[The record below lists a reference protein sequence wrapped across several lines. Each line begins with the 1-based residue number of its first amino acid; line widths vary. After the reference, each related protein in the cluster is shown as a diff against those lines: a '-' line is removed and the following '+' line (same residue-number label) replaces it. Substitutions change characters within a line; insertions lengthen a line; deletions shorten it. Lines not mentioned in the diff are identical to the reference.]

1 MHFSFRTAG
10 ESHGRGLV
18 TMVEGLPSG
27 LALSAADDID
37 PELTRRQGGY
47 GRGGRMKIERD
58 AAEFIAG
65 VRLGETIGSPLAMVI
80 WNRDWQNWQTA
91 MAYEAPGA
99 DVAEKTLRRVHLPRP
114 GHADLVGVL
123 KYDRSDARDILER
136 ASARETSARV
146 AAGAVAKR
154 LLREFGITVE
164 SHIVSLGTVQAE
176 MPDELPPNLNDV
188 VDESPLRTIDRN
200 AEKRMIEAIDDA
212 RANGNTLGG
221 VFEVVA
227 RGMPVG
233 LGSHVSWDRKLD
245 GRIAHALMSIQA
257 MKGVEIGMGFRAAS
271 LPGSDVHDEIESDH
285 SQGLT
290 GGYRRRRNN
299 AGGLEGGVTT
309 GAPLV
314 ARVAMKPLSSL
325 MRPLQSVDMRTDAP
339 ADAVR
344 ERSDVVALPAA
355 GVVGEAMVAIVLAD
369 AMLEKFGGDS
379 IREMRRNYDGYMQQ
393 LASRQAAIEAARL
406 ETDSPAGAE

>member
-1 MHFSFRTAG
+1 MQFSFRTAG

-18 TMVEGLPSG
+18 TLVEGLPAG
-27 LALSAADDID
+27 LAVSAANDID

-58 AAEFIAG
+58 AAEFLAG

-80 WNRDWQNWQTA
+80 WNRDWQNWQAA
-91 MAYEAPGA
+91 MAYEAPSD

-123 KYDRSDARDILER
+123 KYDRNDARDILER
-136 ASARETSARV
+136 ASARETTARV
-146 AAGAVAKR
+146 AAGAVAKK

-164 SHIVSLGTVQAE
+164 SHIVSMGSIVADI
-176 MPDELPPNLNDV
+176 PDELPPNLNEI
-188 VDESPLRTIDRN
+188 VDESPLRTIDPD
-200 AEKRMIEAIDDA
+200 AERRMIEAIDNA
-212 RANGNTLGG
+212 RATGNTLGG

-257 MKGVEIGMGFRAAS
+257 MKGVEIGMGFRAAA
-271 LPGSDVHDEIESDH
+271 LHGSDVHDEIESDH
-285 SQGLT
+285 SQDLT
-290 GGYRRRRNN
+290 GGYRRKRNN

-325 MRPLQSVDMRTDAP
+325 MRPLQSVDLRTDAP
-339 ADAVR
+339 ADAIR
-344 ERSDVVALPAA
+344 ERSDVAALPAA

-379 IREMRRNYDGYMQQ
+379 LREMRRNYDSYMDQ
-393 LASRQAAIEAARL
+393 LRARQASIEEAAR
-406 ETDSPAGAE
+406 SAES

>member
-18 TMVEGLPSG
+18 TLVEGLPAG
-27 LALSAADDID
+27 LSISAAHDID

-91 MAYEAPGA
+91 MSPEAPA
-99 DVAEKTLRRVHLPRP
+99 EDVAEKTLRRVHLPRP

-123 KYDRSDARDILER
+123 KYDRNDARDILER
-136 ASARETSARV
+136 ASARETTARV
-146 AAGAVAKR
+146 AAGAVAKK

-164 SHIVSLGTVQAE
+164 SHIVSMGSIVAHI
-176 MPDELPPNLNDV
+176 PDELPANLNEV
-188 VDESPLRTIDRN
+188 VDESPLRTIDPD
-200 AEKRMIEAIDDA
+200 AERRMIEAIDNA
-212 RANGNTLGG
+212 RATGNTLGG

-271 LPGSDVHDEIESDH
+271 LHGSDVHDEIESDH
-285 SQGLT
+285 SQDLT

-325 MRPLQSVDMRTDAP
+325 MRPLQSVDLRTDAP
-339 ADAVR
+339 ADAIR
-344 ERSDVVALPAA
+344 ERSDVAALPAA

-379 IREMRRNYDGYMQQ
+379 LREMRRNYDTYMDQ
-393 LASRQAAIEAARL
+393 LKARQKSIEEAAR
-406 ETDSPAGAE
+406 ESGA